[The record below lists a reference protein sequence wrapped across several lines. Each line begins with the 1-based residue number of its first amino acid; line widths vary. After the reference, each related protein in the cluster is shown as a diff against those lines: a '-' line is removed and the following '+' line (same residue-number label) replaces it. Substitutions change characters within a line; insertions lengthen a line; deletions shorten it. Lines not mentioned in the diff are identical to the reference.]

1 MVLLLNN
8 FGLEAESKIPVSLLV
23 CQKQLENIEC
33 FLVIILFQ
41 LYIFL
46 FSQQCEEVWAS
57 INVWDYEGL
66 GLWRFKGAK
75 CVNVIIL
82 MKIEI
87 YKMSSLTS
95 LE

>member
-1 MVLLLNN
+1 MVLLLND

-33 FLVIILFQ
+33 FLVIILPQ

-57 INVWDYEGL
+57 INVWDYEDL
-66 GLWRFKGAK
+66 
-75 CVNVIIL
+75 NVQ
-82 MKIEI
+82 
-87 YKMSSLTS
+87 SV
-95 LE
+95 